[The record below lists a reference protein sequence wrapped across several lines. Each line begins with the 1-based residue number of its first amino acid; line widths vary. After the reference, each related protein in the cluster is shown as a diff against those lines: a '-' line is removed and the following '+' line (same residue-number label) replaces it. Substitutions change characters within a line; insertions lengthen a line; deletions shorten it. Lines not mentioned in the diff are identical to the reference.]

1 MSGLASS
8 GIGGFLVYFGFSLAL
23 LVAFTMLYVRVTP
36 YDEARDISNGKLA
49 PAVALAGAM
58 LGFTFPLLMA
68 SYTHSDLRGFLAW
81 SVISCLTQ
89 LGVFWVLY
97 RVLPNVIEANNVAGA
112 SCFATASVC
121 AGLIN
126 AASFIP

>member
-8 GIGGFLVYFGFSLAL
+8 GIGGFLVYFGLSLAL

-36 YDEARDISNGKLA
+36 YDEARDISNGNLA

-121 AGLIN
+121 AGLMN
-126 AASFIP
+126 AASFMP

>member
-36 YDEARDISNGKLA
+36 YDEARDISNGNLA

-121 AGLIN
+121 AGLMN

>member
-49 PAVALAGAM
+49 PAVALVGAM

-121 AGLIN
+121 AGLMN

>member
-97 RVLPNVIEANNVAGA
+97 RMLPNVIEANNVAGA

-121 AGLIN
+121 AGLMN

>member
-121 AGLIN
+121 AGLMN